1 MTCDDI
7 SDKKF
12 YNKSGLNYFSIK
24 IVKSNPNHTN
34 LFIKIGKLCDKRSS
48 VALLANI
55 QPNVGI

>member
-1 MTCDDI
+1 M